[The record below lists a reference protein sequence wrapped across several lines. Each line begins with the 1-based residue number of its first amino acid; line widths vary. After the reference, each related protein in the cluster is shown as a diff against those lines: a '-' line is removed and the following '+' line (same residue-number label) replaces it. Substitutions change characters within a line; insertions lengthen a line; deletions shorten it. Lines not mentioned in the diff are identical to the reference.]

1 MRSQHLTREMFIAL
15 TGARMPVWQT
25 DFLPDLFGSSSAEKM
40 DNRHIHF
47 RCSEV
52 FEAWAGKSG
61 LYQAVVSV
69 AALIQHTDAI
79 RISVAKD

>member
-52 FEAWAGKSG
+52 FGAWRTVSG
-61 LYQAVVSV
+61 LDQSIVSI

-79 RISVAKD
+79 RIGVAKD